1 MECNI
6 EVLMNIQTPVI
17 LTIASVAILLP
28 NQVSADD
35 LKEAKVTQVIQD
47 VKVLP
52 SNSAPRAASLNDNVR
67 PGTAVQTGVQS
78 RSELTFKDKTIT
90 RLGEKTIFSVGEG
103 ARTIDLGSGQFLL
116 YVPKK
121 AGGAKIKMGPV
132 TAAITG
138 TTILGDYNPS
148 GVTTFIVLEGGA
160 CIYLD
165 SVGQSIYVGPGQGVT
180 YDPIYGRLGD
190 PYDVDVNQTLTSP
203 LIKDFRELPSAP
215 LFRTTVQNQRVVAA
229 TAADTGELAAA
240 VRAAGA
246 SSIATAS
253 PEQFMGAVNS
263 LFARSTPDEICA
275 YVGAAVRARPDLA
288 TRIVASALTASRG
301 TRYTDVKDFKQ
312 PVGKEIGCDEV
323 ICITQAA
330 IAAYPSAA
338 KEIVEAAQAAVP
350 LLAYCIGLPC
360 PLANQFIQPRV
371 PTTINPSN
379 FKKPVVSPEQPTTS
393 GEE

>member
-1 MECNI
+1 
-6 EVLMNIQTPVI
+6 MNMQTRVI
-17 LTIASVAILLP
+17 LTIASLAILLP

-52 SNSAPRAASLNDNVR
+52 SNAAPRPAAVNDNVR
-67 PGTAVQTGVQS
+67 PGTAVQTGTQS

-90 RLGEKTIFSVGEG
+90 RLGEKTIFNVGEKP
-103 ARTIDLGSGQFLL
+103 RTIDLGSGQFLL

-121 AGGAKIKMGPV
+121 AGGAKVKMGPV

-138 TTILGDYNPS
+138 TTILGQYDPW
-148 GVTTFIVLEGGA
+148 GLTTIIVLEGGA

-165 SVGQSIYVGPGQGVT
+165 SVGQSIYVGPGQQVV
-180 YDPIYGRLGD
+180 YDPIANRLEN
-190 PYDVDVNQTLTSP
+190 PTDVDVNETLNSP
-203 LIKDFRELPSAP
+203 LIKNFRELPSAP
-215 LFRTTVQNQRVVAA
+215 YIRTTAQHQRMTAA
-229 TAADTGELAAA
+229 AAADTGEVAAA

-246 SSIATAS
+246 SSLATAT
-253 PEQFMGAVNS
+253 PEQFMQGLTS
-263 LFARSTPDEICA
+263 LFARSTAAEICA
-275 YVGAAVRARPDLA
+275 YVEVAVRARPDLA
-288 TRIVASALTASRG
+288 TRIVAAALTSSRA
-301 TRYTDVKDFKQ
+301 RHYTDVKDFKQ
-312 PVGKEIGCDEV
+312 PIGKEIGCDEV

-360 PLANQFIQPRV
+360 PLANAFVQPIV
-371 PTTINPSN
+371 PTTINPNN
-379 FKKPVVSPEQPTTS
+379 FRSPTPPPVSPEQPVTS
-393 GEE
+393 RDRD

>member
-1 MECNI
+1 
-6 EVLMNIQTPVI
+6 MNIQTRVI
-17 LTIASVAILLP
+17 LTIASAAILLP

-52 SNSAPRAASLNDNVR
+52 SNAAPRPAAVNDNVR

-78 RSELTFKDKTIT
+78 RSELTFKDQTIT
-90 RLGEKTIFSVGEG
+90 RLGEKTIFNVGEG

-138 TTILGDYNPS
+138 TTILGNYDPS
-148 GVTTFIVLEGGA
+148 GVTSFIVLEGGA

-165 SVGQSIYVGPGQGVT
+165 SVGQSIYVGPGQSVT
-180 YDPIYGRLGD
+180 YDPIANRLEN
-190 PYDVDVNQTLTSP
+190 PVDVDLNQTLTSP

-215 LFRTTVQNQRVVAA
+215 QFRTTIQNQRVTAA
-229 TAADTGELAAA
+229 AAADTGELAAA

-246 SSIATAS
+246 SSIATAT

-263 LFARSTPDEICA
+263 LFARSTSAEICA

-312 PVGKEIGCDEV
+312 PIGKEIGCDEV

-360 PLANQFIQPRV
+360 PVANQFIQPRV
-371 PTTINPSN
+371 PTSINPSN
-379 FKKPVVSPEQPTTS
+379 FKPPPPVSPEQPSTS
-393 GEE
+393 SEE